1 MLVKA
6 LAYETGSRLL
16 NITASSLASRHVDE
30 GEKLIQ
36 SMFSAAR
43 QLQPSIIFI
52 DDVDDVLG
60 ATREASRKLK
70 TTLFA
75 QFDGLSTGGK
85 ERVVVI
91 AATNKPQELD
101 DAALRRFTKR
111 VYVTLPDEDA
121 RLVLLENILI
131 KQDSPLSIQELKYL
145 ARVTSG
151 FPGSDLTALAKE
163 AALGATRGL
172 SLEEVRRLNAQK
184 LRNVTLEDF
193 ITPLEKV
200 RGYESSESLEL
211 CEQFNRKFGDI
222 SV

>member
-75 QFDGLSTGGK
+75 QFDGLSTGGE
-85 ERVVVI
+85 ER
-91 AATNKPQELD
+91 
-101 DAALRRFTKR
+101 R

-121 RLVLLENILI
+121 RLVHLENILI
-131 KQDSPLSIQELKYL
+131 KQDSPLTIQELKYL